1 VNRILVGRLINTS
14 FLIEQVSKPM
24 EIGLIMPNVKQCMQ
38 LVRAWNKVSEDSI
51 INCQQKCQTLKIE
64 KK

>member
-1 VNRILVGRLINTS
+1 MNRILVGRLINTH
-14 FLIEQVSKPM
+14 FLIEQVSEPM

-38 LVRAWNKVSEDSI
+38 LVNRAWNKVSKHSI
-51 INCQQKCQTLKIE
+51 INSW